1 MDQDKTRDVTGITLL
16 GPVSIGA
23 ANRWVGV
30 PGPRARA
37 LLTALALDPG
47 HPCSPQSL
55 ISDIWGSEPP
65 RSPTNALH
73 TQVSR
78 LRSALPE
85 GALEVTPAG
94 YRLTVTRDQVDLARA
109 EDEVRALRGID
120 AHPREL
126 LTRVTA
132 ALNLWRGSPGDDV
145 VGPAGEQL
153 ASRAKTLRREL
164 VTLRLR
170 SLLEL
175 GDFSEALPLARE
187 AHADNPFD
195 DTAAGNLMRSLAGSD
210 RVNEALEMFAVHRER
225 LADRLG
231 VDPSPALVALN
242 ADLLAAPTAS
252 TAAARSSR
260 AIGVRAAPNVMFGRR
275 DDIERIEAL
284 LERSRV
290 VTILGPGGAG
300 KTRLAHELGSRA
312 SARTSVVLVE
322 LASLRSSDDVIAAI
336 GSTLGISEADLAPGR
351 LTVGRTHSARER
363 LVEVLSAGPMTLIL
377 DNCEHVLGACS
388 DIVAEMIAASAQLT
402 VLTTSRSPLML
413 SAEVVY
419 PLPPLEIHGDSGSA
433 VELFTARARAVR
445 PSVHLDLAAVGK
457 LCATLDGLP
466 LAIELAAARVRTM
479 SVEEISARLS
489 DRFALLRSGDPT
501 SPDRHR
507 TLHAVIDWSWN
518 LLGPEYRVALARLC
532 RFPAGFTLS
541 SARAVAEWDGVDD
554 IADAI
559 EALVNQSL
567 LTVVDGP
574 DGLRYHMLETVRE
587 YGEEKLSDLGE
598 GTEVLR
604 RLSGWAVAI
613 AGDARRRAR
622 SDQLRLVGEIDAEHD
637 NLLAVLRWAV
647 DGKDGVTTA
656 SVFPVLGV
664 LWSIRGAHTEVAN
677 WAPKVIEATR
687 DHDLRDVD
695 GDLAAT
701 MFMLVAMH
709 LLFAELSRDHVRAR
723 VRLRKMLRERGDL
736 RPMFVFFIRLLNS
749 PRSGYGVARLL
760 AEGVRSADTETRTAA
775 LFARSNLRENIGDV
789 RGARSDAEDLL
800 RYAREIGDEWGVAMA
815 AQHVG
820 SVHSQS
826 TRYAEAAEYYAL
838 AAAASESLGAHEEA
852 VQLIGFQASA
862 LIADGNSTGGRA
874 LLDQLRPALAQVGA
888 SSAIENHQRRSAMSA
903 NLAEAD
909 LAEGH
914 VELGLRQ
921 YREALDL
928 LGDAMGNVYGDPFV
942 ILLSAAAVCAH
953 ALAGESAKV
962 ADHVHRM
969 VESSLIK
976 LHPNGYTDLP
986 LTGSVAAAV
995 GAYDLSTGNVGPGI
1009 ELLALA
1015 VVMRGRQDFASL
1027 QHERLIAFAR
1037 GIVGD
1042 QQWFD
1047 AVNTASRYP
1056 RATTREAVLAALR
1069 GSRG

>member
-1 MDQDKTRDVTGITLL
+1 MTGIALL
-16 GPVSIGA
+16 GPVAIRA
-23 ANRWVGV
+23 ADEWVGV

-65 RSPTNALH
+65 RSPANALH

-85 GALEVTPAG
+85 GALEVTSAG
-94 YRLTVTRDQVDLARA
+94 YRLTVARNQVDLARA
-109 EDEVRALRGID
+109 EDEVRAFRRTD
-120 AHPREL
+120 VHPRDV
-126 LTRVTA
+126 LTRVTE
-132 ALNLWRGSPGDDV
+132 ALSLWRGSPGADV

-153 ASRAKTLRREL
+153 AERAQGLRDEL
-164 VTLRLR
+164 VALRLR
-170 SLLEL
+170 SLLEV
-175 GDFSEALPLARE
+175 GDFAEALPLARE

-195 DTAAGNLMRSLAGSD
+195 DAAAGNLMRALAGSD
-210 RVNEALEMFAVHRER
+210 RVSEALEMFAVHRER
-225 LADRLG
+225 LGDRLG

-242 ADLLAAPTAS
+242 ADLLG
-252 TAAARSSR
+252 AAATPVRSSR
-260 AIGVRAAPNVMFGRR
+260 AIGLRAAPNAMFGRR
-275 DDIERIEAL
+275 DDIDNLESL

-312 SARTSVVLVE
+312 AARTSVALVE

-363 LVEVLSAGPMTLIL
+363 LVEALSAGPMTLIL
-377 DNCEHVLGACS
+377 DNCEHVIAACA
-388 DIVAEMIAASAQLT
+388 DIVAEMIAASALLT
-402 VLTTSRSPLML
+402 VLATSRSPLML

-433 VELFTARARAVR
+433 VELFAARARAVR
-445 PSVHLDLAAVGK
+445 PSVHLDLVAVGV

-501 SPDRHR
+501 SPVRHR

-518 LLGPEYRVALARLC
+518 LLGTEHRVALARLC
-532 RFPAGFTLS
+532 RFPAGFTLA
-541 SARAVAEWDGVDD
+541 SARAVAEWDGVGDV
-554 IADAI
+554 ADAI

-574 DGLRYHMLETVRE
+574 NGLRYHMLETVRE
-587 YGEEKLSDLGE
+587 YGEEKLAELGE
-598 GTEVLR
+598 GAEVVLR
-604 RLSGWAVAI
+604 LNDWAVAI
-613 AGDARRRAR
+613 AEDARMRIR
-622 SDQLRLVGEIDAEHD
+622 SDQVRLVGEIDAEHD

-647 DGKDGVTTA
+647 DGGDATTTA
-656 SVFPVLGV
+656 SVFPVLGM
-664 LWSIRGAHTEVAN
+664 LWSIRGAHTEVSN
-677 WAPKVIEATR
+677 WAPKVMEATR
-687 DHDLRDVD
+687 DHDLRSVT

-701 MFMLVAMH
+701 TFILVAMH
-709 LLFAELSRDHVRAR
+709 LLFGELGREHARAR
-723 VRLRKMLRERGDL
+723 VRLRKMLHERDDL
-736 RPMFVFFIRLLNS
+736 RPIFVFFIRLLNS

-760 AEGVRSADTETRTAA
+760 ADGVRSADIETRTAA

-789 RGARSDAEDLL
+789 RGAHRDAEDLL

-820 SVHSQS
+820 SIHSQS
-826 TRYAEAAEYYAL
+826 TNYGEAVEYYAL
-838 AAAASESLGAHEEA
+838 AVAASERLGAHDEA
-852 VQLIGFQASA
+852 LQLIGFQASA
-862 LIADGNSTGGRA
+862 LIANGDSVGGRA
-874 LLDQLRPALAQVGA
+874 LLDELRPAVAQI
-888 SSAIENHQRRSAMSA
+888 SANATIENHQRRAALLA

-909 LAEGH
+909 LADGN

-921 YREALDL
+921 YREALNS
-928 LGDAMGNVYGDPFV
+928 LGGAVENIYGDPFV

-953 ALAGESAKV
+953 AQAGQAAKV
-962 ADHVHRM
+962 TDHAHRM
-969 VESSLIK
+969 IESSLIK

-995 GAYDLSTGNVGPGI
+995 GAYDLSVGNLGPGT

-1015 VVMRGRQDFASL
+1015 VVMRGRQDFATL
-1027 QHERLIAFAR
+1027 QHARLTALASE
-1037 GIVGD
+1037 IVGEE
-1042 QQWFD
+1042 QWLS
-1047 AVNTASRYP
+1047 AVNKVSRYP
-1056 RATTREAVLAALR
+1056 RAAIREAVLDALR
-1069 GSRG
+1069 GSRA